1 AYYSPEGLPLRS
13 NTANFVI
20 GDRIFYT
27 GGGVTTDLFYLE
39 LGQGPFKLTDPPFYL
54 IRTDMPNLYAEFYGN
69 AVVIDQ
75 TAFIFMTNDKVVS
88 YALIKRNETQN
99 SNLSPGRGRPRTV
112 VDKNGLI
119 YMWFTPDKY
128 SSIDNAD
135 ENLYIFD
142 SVKY

>member
-13 NTANFVI
+13 NTANFII

-54 IRTDMPNLYAEFYGN
+54 IRTDMPDLYAEFYGN

-75 TAFIFMTNDKVVS
+75 TAFIFMTNDKYNFIKISISPNPVS

-119 YMWFTPDKY
+119 YMWFTPNKY
-128 SSIDNAD
+128 S
-135 ENLYIFD
+135 
-142 SVKY
+142 